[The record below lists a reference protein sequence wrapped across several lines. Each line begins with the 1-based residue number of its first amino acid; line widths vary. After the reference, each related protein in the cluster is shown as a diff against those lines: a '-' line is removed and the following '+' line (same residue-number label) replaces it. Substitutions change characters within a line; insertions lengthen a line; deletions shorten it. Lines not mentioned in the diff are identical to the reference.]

1 MVWATVQRTRSF
13 AVIDALGLFFFFLS
27 FALIALV
34 RISSL
39 YAKEYFYTVILG
51 SVFNFQGQ

>member
-13 AVIDALGLFFFFLS
+13 AVIDALGFVFFLS

>member
-13 AVIDALGLFFFFLS
+13 AVIDALGLFFFLS